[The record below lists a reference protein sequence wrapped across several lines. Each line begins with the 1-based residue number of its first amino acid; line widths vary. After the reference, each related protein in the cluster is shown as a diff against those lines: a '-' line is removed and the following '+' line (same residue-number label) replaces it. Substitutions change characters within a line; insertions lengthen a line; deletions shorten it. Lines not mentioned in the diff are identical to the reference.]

1 MSFLRKFRSKRKVK
15 QVRAESDLTFQKGM
29 DTRKDSPI
37 EGKPVVRG
45 RQATSL
51 KGEITLL
58 ESQLNTPETRST
70 PPKHISVIRRL
81 SKNYIQVGDKGEFE
95 YYAKAENLFKQMNV
109 LYPLHMEKMDWI
121 SWIEASAKAKMI
133 REARRLLQEARMLF
147 PGDEDLDEVET
158 NVLHIARA

>member
-1 MSFLRKFRSKRKVK
+1 MSFLRKFRAKRKLK

-29 DTRKDSPI
+29 DIRKDSPV
-37 EGKPVVRG
+37 EGKHVVRG
-45 RQATSL
+45 RQTISL

-58 ESQLNTPETRST
+58 ENKLNTPETRST
-70 PPKHISVIRRL
+70 PPNHISVIRRL
-81 SKNYIQVGDKGEFE
+81 SRKYLQVGDKGEFE
-95 YYAKAENLFKQMNV
+95 YYTKAENLFKQMNI
-109 LYPLHMEKMDWI
+109 LYPLHMEKIDWI

-147 PGDEDLDEVET
+147 PGDKDLDEVET